1 MTLINKALGST
12 HPHDSSNAF
21 GGSSNYRTD
30 ASQHFN
36 GDLTK
41 WTTFWYSYESAIHNN
56 CDLRDV
62 ERFSYLWSLME
73 RSTRD
78 AIAGLTISSA
88 NYHEAVDLLGKWFGN
103 KQQIISKHMEL
114 LLKVDAVLDQNL
126 VT

>member
-1 MTLINKALGST
+1 
-12 HPHDSSNAF
+12 
-21 GGSSNYRTD
+21 
-30 ASQHFN
+30 
-36 GDLTK
+36 
-41 WTTFWYSYESAIHNN
+41 
-56 CDLRDV
+56 
-62 ERFSYLWSLME
+62 ME